1 MTRGGNADARE
12 RGMSDT
18 TQQAQELFGTLDEYL
33 LELADG
39 LAKAQQELGGIS
51 AAGAPG
57 RQFTYYVPKLE
68 FELRM
73 DLRVETSTTTGQ
85 VTNAKALKMR
95 PVRLADVASSQTK
108 TEVVSVIRGSF
119 VAVPANEG
127 LPPVVLDARCVM
139 GDGGVPGVVVRV
151 RNAAG
156 EALPG
161 VEVEFNLDRRTTQTL
176 SGVAP
181 LAGTDVVLAVV
192 RTDAAGDARTT
203 LRVAAG
209 ERARFLALT
218 VDAASRTLALSCE
231 VPR

>member
-1 MTRGGNADARE
+1 
-12 RGMSDT
+12 MSDT

-39 LAKAQQELGGIS
+39 LAKAQEELGGIS

-73 DLRVETSTTTGQ
+73 DLRVETSTTSGP
-85 VTNAKALKMR
+85 VANAKILKMR
-95 PVRLADVASSQTK
+95 PVRLADVASSQTQ
-108 TEVVSVIRGSF
+108 TEIVSVIRGSF

-127 LPPVVLDARCVM
+127 LPPVVLDARCVA
-139 GDGGVPGVVVRV
+139 GAGGVPGVVVRV
-151 RNAAG
+151 SNAAG
-156 EALPG
+156 EVLPG
-161 VEVEFNLDRRTTQTL
+161 VEVEFNLDRRTTQAL

-181 LAGTDVVLAVV
+181 LPGTDVVLAVV
-192 RTDAAGDARTT
+192 RTDAAGEARTT
-203 LRVAAG
+203 LRLAAG
-209 ERARFLALT
+209 ERARLLALT

-231 VPR
+231 VTR

>member
-1 MTRGGNADARE
+1 
-12 RGMSDT
+12 MSDT

-73 DLRVETSTTTGQ
+73 DLRVETSTTAGT

-95 PVRLADVASSQTK
+95 PVRLADVASSQTQ

-192 RTDAAGDARTT
+192 RTDAAGEARTT

>member
-1 MTRGGNADARE
+1 
-12 RGMSDT
+12 MSDT

-33 LELADG
+33 LELANG
-39 LAKAQQELGGIS
+39 LAKAQEELGGLS

-73 DLRVETSTTTGQ
+73 DLRVETSTTTGPAA
-85 VTNAKALKMR
+85 NAKILKMR

-108 TEVVSVIRGSF
+108 TEIVSVIRGSF

-127 LPPVVLDARCVM
+127 LPPVVLDARCVI

-161 VEVEFNLDRRTTQTL
+161 VEVEFNLDRRTTQSL

-192 RTDAAGDARTT
+192 RTDAAGEARTT

-209 ERARFLALT
+209 EQARILALT

>member
-73 DLRVETSTTTGQ
+73 DLRVETSTTAGT

-95 PVRLADVASSQTK
+95 PVRLADVASSQTQ

-192 RTDAAGDARTT
+192 RTDAAGEARTT

>member
-1 MTRGGNADARE
+1 
-12 RGMSDT
+12 MSDT